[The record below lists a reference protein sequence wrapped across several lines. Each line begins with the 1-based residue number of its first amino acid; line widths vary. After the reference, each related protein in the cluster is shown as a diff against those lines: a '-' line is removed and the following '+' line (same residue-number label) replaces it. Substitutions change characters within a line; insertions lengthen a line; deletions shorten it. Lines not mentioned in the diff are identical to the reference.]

1 MIDISTKIHDR
12 FTLEF
17 KVGFVTGKGREP
29 DDFSLAM
36 WLFVPGGLDITPS
49 TYSKDMFYSDV
60 KSNIRLITPAFPLGD
75 LAAGGVPLAKLK
87 ESARAVQSGNG
98 SMEDFEY
105 DVKMF
110 CAIVKSSLREGLAA
124 LGPFTP
130 DKVAGWEKYVDDAE
144 SVLDS
149 FHSLRPASGGN
160 GTDPGMERIF
170 LRGDEFLGDIMSK
183 YLMEFIRRVE
193 GGLAPAVSQK
203 AALLY
208 RKIGRHDAEMGF
220 PVIREDD
227 PGHNRTYTH
236 RFSALKKYVEE
247 VLYLR
252 APKKRDGVLLEQLYL
267 SIAAGLAMLFATV
280 VSFAFQKKFGSLTLP
295 LFIALIVSYMLK
307 DRIKEL
313 MRYYLAHRVGGK
325 FFDNKARIIH
335 KDTEFGWLKEGFD
348 FVQPEKVPRDV
359 AGLRNRSHMTDIETS
374 TNTERVLMYRKSVHL
389 DSAKLLENTEYSFS
403 GINDIF
409 RLNVTNFIKKA
420 DNPVVLMNTMDEEGV
435 LKTVPCDREYYIN
448 LVFRYSYDG
457 TVELKRFRIA
467 LSRDG
472 IRAIEEVAR

>member
-1 MIDISTKIHDR
+1 
-12 FTLEF
+12 
-17 KVGFVTGKGREP
+17 
-29 DDFSLAM
+29 
-36 WLFVPGGLDITPS
+36 
-49 TYSKDMFYSDV
+49 
-60 KSNIRLITPAFPLGD
+60 
-75 LAAGGVPLAKLK
+75 
-87 ESARAVQSGNG
+87 
-98 SMEDFEY
+98 
-105 DVKMF
+105 
-110 CAIVKSSLREGLAA
+110 
-124 LGPFTP
+124 
-130 DKVAGWEKYVDDAE
+130 
-144 SVLDS
+144 
-149 FHSLRPASGGN
+149 
-160 GTDPGMERIF
+160 
-170 LRGDEFLGDIMSK
+170 
-183 YLMEFIRRVE
+183 
-193 GGLAPAVSQK
+193 
-203 AALLY
+203 
-208 RKIGRHDAEMGF
+208 
-220 PVIREDD
+220 
-227 PGHNRTYTH
+227 
-236 RFSALKKYVEE
+236 

-389 DSAKLLENTEYSFS
+389 DSAKLLENAEYSFS

-420 DNPVVLMNTMDEEGV
+420 DNPVVLMNTMDEEGA

-472 IRAIEEVAR
+472 IRAIEEVSR